1 MATIRRKDS
10 RVWLLTYGTADGFS
24 FLEKKSLKEWKL
36 SMEER
41 NSLVSRLYFFM
52 NGRIF
57 DLLDDRLILHP
68 YQRENHVRLTEAQ
81 SKILPSGL
89 P

>member
-1 MATIRRKDS
+1 
-10 RVWLLTYGTADGFS
+10 
-24 FLEKKSLKEWKL
+24 
-36 SMEER
+36 MEER